1 MTNIINPND
10 KRYMVP
16 NSGLKQADLQ
26 GSLQKSK
33 QAVTENV
40 SDNSIAKNLMGDSD
54 PKTQNTKLALI
65 PVLYAGDMFINKT
78 MGGEKGLL
86 GHAADLGDKIS
97 HALHLDG
104 LLSKGTGTRISN
116 FLKNNRFTKYFTS
129 DFKAIPKSSMA
140 KGQKMAEKYTGEL
153 KNALS
158 SLANIDGL
166 TDALANNSTQLKDQT
181 INVLTALKDGS
192 TAAGV
197 SPQNMLDA
205 VDDLIAAGVDKL
217 PQKGLLSKST
227 VLSEARNKF
236 KAASMQTGKTGL
248 GKLFAKGTLKTK
260 DVLTY
265 GGGLLSMFFLAG
277 ALVNAVKATKE
288 APEGEKKSTFMHVLS
303 EQYMGMILF
312 QPSINL
318 LYKMGG
324 NKYRGMTKEG
334 RQALAN
340 LVSSSNA
347 QQLTKEAKKIANIQ
361 KKLLIKGVDSQK
373 VADLASKGLKEV
385 KTAAKSLKKEG
396 AKLKLWERPLKF
408 MGKILSAG
416 LDTIKGKSGIKILG
430 KPISLPTLKGFAGG
444 ALRFALIMFVL
455 QPLLQKPLTKLCH
468 KLFGKPKAY
477 LAKQKQKS
485 EDKNPKEPNIN
496 DMINDNPQSTN
507 LLQMWNEK
515 QKHQP
520 AAAATSLPLQQDST
534 PIKPQGDNNALAA
547 SKINNSQGRY
557 IPSVD
562 FEFPAEDD
570 TEINQRAD
578 AILKS
583 SDKAIKRTMDVLQR
597 N

>member
-40 SDNSIAKNLMGDSD
+40 SDNSIAKTMRGDSD
-54 PKTQNTKLALI
+54 PATRNTKLALVPI
-65 PVLYAGDMFINKT
+65 LYAGDMFINKT

-104 LLSKGTGTRISN
+104 LLSQGTGTKISD

-153 KNALS
+153 KEALS

-166 TDALANNSTQLKDQT
+166 TDALANNTTPLKDQT

-192 TAAGV
+192 TATGV

-205 VDDLIAAGVDKL
+205 VDDLIAAGADKL
-217 PQKGLLSKST
+217 PQKGLLSKPT
-227 VLSEARNKF
+227 VLSEVRNKF

-303 EQYMGMILF
+303 EQFMGMILF

-318 LYKMGG
+318 LYKIGG

-340 LVSSSNA
+340 LVSTSNSQVLSKDA
-347 QQLTKEAKKIANIQ
+347 MKIANIQ
-361 KKLLIKGVDSQK
+361 KKLLIKGVDNNK
-373 VADLASKGLKEV
+373 VANLAGKSLKEV
-385 KTAAKSLKKEG
+385 KTAAKSLGKEG
-396 AKLKLWERPLKF
+396 AKLKFWEKPLKF
-408 MGKILSAG
+408 MGRILSAG
-416 LDTIKGKSGIKILG
+416 LDKIKKPWIVKGKKI
-430 KPISLPTLKGFAGG
+430 PHPTLKGFAGG
-444 ALRFALIMFVL
+444 ALRFALIMFVI
-455 QPLLQKPLTKLCH
+455 QPLLQKPLTNLSH
-468 KLFGKPKAY
+468 KLFGEPKAY
-477 LAKQKQKS
+477 LAKQKQQS
-485 EDKNPKEPNIN
+485 EDKNSKEPNIN
-496 DMINDNPQSTN
+496 EMINENPQSTN
-507 LLQMWNEK
+507 VLQMWNEK
-515 QKHQP
+515 QKHQS

-557 IPSVD
+557 IPTVD
-562 FEFPAEDD
+562 FEFPPEDD

>member
-40 SDNSIAKNLMGDSD
+40 SDNSIAKTMMGDSD
-54 PKTQNTKLALI
+54 PATRNTKLALVPI
-65 PVLYAGDMFINKT
+65 LYAGDMFINKT

-104 LLSKGTGTRISN
+104 LLSQGTGTKISD

-153 KNALS
+153 KEALS

-166 TDALANNSTQLKDQT
+166 TDALANNTTPLKDQT

-192 TAAGV
+192 TATGV
-197 SPQNMLDA
+197 SPQTMLDA
-205 VDDLIAAGVDKL
+205 VDDLIAAGADKL
-217 PQKGLLSKST
+217 PQKGLLSKPT
-227 VLSEARNKF
+227 VLSEVRNKF

-303 EQYMGMILF
+303 EQFMGMILF

-318 LYKMGG
+318 LYKIGG

-340 LVSSSNA
+340 LVSTSNSQVLSKDA
-347 QQLTKEAKKIANIQ
+347 MKIANIQ
-361 KKLLIKGVDSQK
+361 KKLLIKGVDNNK
-373 VADLASKGLKEV
+373 VANLAGKSLKEV
-385 KTAAKSLKKEG
+385 KTAAKSLGKEG
-396 AKLKLWERPLKF
+396 AKLKFWEKPLKF
-408 MGKILSAG
+408 MGRILSAG
-416 LDTIKGKSGIKILG
+416 LDKIKKPWIVKGKKI
-430 KPISLPTLKGFAGG
+430 PHPTLKGFAGG
-444 ALRFALIMFVL
+444 ALRFALIMFVI
-455 QPLLQKPLTKLCH
+455 QPLLQKPLTNLSH
-468 KLFGKPKAY
+468 KLFGEPKAY
-477 LAKQKQKS
+477 LAKQKQQS
-485 EDKNPKEPNIN
+485 EDKNSKEPNIN
-496 DMINDNPQSTN
+496 EMINENPQSTN
-507 LLQMWNEK
+507 VLQMWNEE
-515 QKHQP
+515 QKHQS

-557 IPSVD
+557 IPTVD
-562 FEFPAEDD
+562 FEFPPEDD